1 MAKRW
6 AILEGSYAVI
16 VVLFLCALHKLNY
29 ELLSLAAKTPFELL
43 RYNHYK
49 PLYFFAVSVILSLL
63 GAVLIAY
70 FVHNIRYSELDFSL
84 LLSAFLLIF
93 FNIFLI
99 VLIVIFI
106 NNPILRAI
114 ILALAAIVGGAG
126 GNDD

>member
-1 MAKRW
+1 MVKRW

-16 VVLFLCALHKLNY
+16 VVFFLCALHKLNH
-29 ELLSLAAKTPFELL
+29 ELFSLTAKTPFELL

-63 GAVLIAY
+63 GAFLIAY

-93 FNIFLI
+93 FNIFLRQHRTNS
-99 VLIVIFI
+99 V
-106 NNPILRAI
+106 
-114 ILALAAIVGGAG
+114 
-126 GNDD
+126 